1 MFGRASD
8 FLHPAARI
16 AGRDEALS
24 ILSVLRANEVISG
37 LCDFHF
43 AKVASAEQVQTE
55 VESKTKDTPRHICLN
70 CHRKTV

>member
-8 FLHPAARI
+8 FLPLAARI
-16 AGRDEALS
+16 AGRDHAPS

-55 VESKTKDTPRHICLN
+55 VESKIKDTPRYICLDY
-70 CHRKTV
+70 HRKTV